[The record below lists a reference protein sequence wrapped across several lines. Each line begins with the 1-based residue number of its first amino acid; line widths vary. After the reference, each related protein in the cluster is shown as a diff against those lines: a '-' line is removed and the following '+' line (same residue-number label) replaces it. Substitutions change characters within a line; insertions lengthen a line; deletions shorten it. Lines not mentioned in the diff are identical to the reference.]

1 MYFKIMGQMAL
12 LALLA
17 LLAGAAQAQYPT
29 KPITVVVPFTAGGP
43 TDTLG
48 RTIAQAMGTDLKQT
62 VIIENVGGAGGT
74 IGVNRVAKAT
84 PDGYTL
90 LLHHIGMSTAPALYR
105 SLPYK
110 TLEDFEYIGL
120 VADVPMTLIAKHD
133 FPAKDFKEFLA
144 YVKANKDKVT
154 LANAGLGAASH
165 LCGLLFMSA
174 VGVDLTTVPYK
185 GTGPAMNDVLGG
197 QVDIMCDQTTNTTAQ
212 IKSGKV
218 KVYGVTTKTRVPSL
232 KDIPT
237 LDEQGLKQFEVS
249 VWHGIYAPKGTP
261 KPALDRLVA
270 ALHTALKDSNVKL
283 RLADLGTEPVAL
295 SKATPKAL
303 QAFLAAE
310 IDKWGPIIKKAGVY
324 AD

>member
-1 MYFKIMGQMAL
+1 MNLKQVSRAL
-12 LALLA
+12 LLM
-17 LLAGAAQAQYPT
+17 LLAGGVQAQYPT
-29 KPITVVVPFTAGGP
+29 KPITMVVPFAAGGP

-48 RTIAQAMGTDLKQT
+48 RTIAQAMTVDLKQT

-74 IGVNRVAKAT
+74 IGVNRVAKSS

-110 TLEDFEYIGL
+110 AMEDFEYIGL
-120 VADVPMTLIAKHD
+120 VADVPMTLIARQN
-133 FPAKDFKEFLA
+133 FPAKDFKELLT
-144 YVKANKDKVT
+144 YVKANKDKIT

-174 VGVDLTTVPYK
+174 IEADLTTVPYK
-185 GTGPAMNDVLGG
+185 GTAPAMNDILGG
-197 QVDIMCDQTTNTTAQ
+197 QVDIMCDQTTNTTSQ

-218 KVYGVTTKTRVPSL
+218 KVYGVTSKTRVPSL
-232 KDIPT
+232 KEIPT
-237 LDEQGLKQFEVS
+237 LEEQGLKNFEVG
-249 VWHGIYAPKGTP
+249 VWHGVYAPKGTP
-261 KPALDRLVA
+261 KPALDRLVT
-270 ALHTALKDSNVKL
+270 ALQTALKDSNVKL
-283 RLADLGTEPVAL
+283 RLADLGTEPVPQA
-295 SKATPKAL
+295 KATPEAL
-303 QAFLAAE
+303 RAFLKSE